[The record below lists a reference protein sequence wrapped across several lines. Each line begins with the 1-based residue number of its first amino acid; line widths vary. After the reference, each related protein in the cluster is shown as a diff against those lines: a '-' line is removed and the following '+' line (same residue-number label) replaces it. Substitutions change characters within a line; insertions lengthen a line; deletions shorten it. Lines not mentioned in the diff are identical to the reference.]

1 MTKETIER
9 FQSQKQGRVL
19 TVVYIYKDSII
30 RELGLLELFYYS
42 SFTTRLKLREMD
54 TVTRAI
60 LFLVVACCVTA
71 DVINV
76 KDCGMLLPSTFSYTY
91 HLIILLLFFFC
102 INLL

>member
-42 SFTTRLKLREMD
+42 SFTTRL
-54 TVTRAI
+54 
-60 LFLVVACCVTA
+60 
-71 DVINV
+71 
-76 KDCGMLLPSTFSYTY
+76 
-91 HLIILLLFFFC
+91 
-102 INLL
+102 